1 MFLSLVY
8 RAENFRRDFGKLH
21 EIRQV
26 STAPLSLF
34 TATLTNDMVTKLVLN
49 TGIMKE
55 NMISISDTPNR
66 YYKGRHCNCVIE
78 VVHEFSIF

>member
-1 MFLSLVY
+1 MPMRLFY

-34 TATLTNDMVTKLVLN
+34 TATLTNDMVTKLILN

-55 NMISISDTPNR
+55 NMISITDTPNR
-66 YYKGRHCNCVIE
+66 YKKPDNEIAFYTFYTNLQ
-78 VVHEFSIF
+78 